1 MLKDIAL
8 FRLNIGD
15 EIIDTKNNQKGII
28 KKLGQTGNYNIIYA
42 DFGKGLRKIIPMHDS
57 QTEGKYKKEV

>member
-8 FRLNIGD
+8 FCLDIGD
-15 EIIDTKNNQKGII
+15 EIIDTKNNKKGII
-28 KKLGQTGNYNIIYA
+28 KKLGQTGNYSIIYV

-57 QTEGKYKKEV
+57 QTEGRYKKEV